1 MILSFLKVPP
11 QPHAVLTTAEVAK
24 WLQISER
31 SVRSEEHTSEL
42 QSQSNLVCRLLLEKK
57 TIDWSRTS
65 ARNARPPYRTLPTM
79 DHILRS
85 SPSDPPTSNPPATT
99 HILGLAAASKQFCG
113 PLRH

>member
-57 TIDWSRTS
+57 TINWDFRLNRAPDTGDRDRADTLRPLPAPAP
-65 ARNARPPYRTLPTM
+65 ARGRRALTR
-79 DHILRS
+79 
-85 SPSDPPTSNPPATT
+85 
-99 HILGLAAASKQFCG
+99 LA
-113 PLRH
+113 